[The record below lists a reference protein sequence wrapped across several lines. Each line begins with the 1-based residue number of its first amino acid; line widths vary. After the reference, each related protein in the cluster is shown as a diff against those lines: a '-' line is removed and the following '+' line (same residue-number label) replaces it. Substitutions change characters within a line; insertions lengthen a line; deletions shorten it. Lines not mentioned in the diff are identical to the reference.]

1 MALSLPGRR
10 QSEKRIGQRTD
21 IGEMST
27 VKGQIKEEK
36 SAKDSEKKERAVFW
50 KPREEKVS

>member
-10 QSEKRIGQRTD
+10 QSEKRIGQRTN